1 MTGRRDSDDL
11 SDNRLDDGT
20 AQWALEDRDDRPFR
34 GGSEPKRL
42 DVGELALTRWS
53 VLMPMGVT
61 PSWMR
66 VDLARL
72 ESAFPEFSF
81 TISRNWRG
89 FRFEAW
95 RNTAADGLY
104 AVITDD
110 PNELWHELEMA
121 QR

>member
-1 MTGRRDSDDL
+1 
-11 SDNRLDDGT
+11 
-20 AQWALEDRDDRPFR
+20 
-34 GGSEPKRL
+34 
-42 DVGELALTRWS
+42 
-53 VLMPMGVT
+53 MPMGVT

-66 VDLARL
+66 ADLARL
-72 ESAFPEFSF
+72 ESEFPAFSF

-95 RNTAADGLY
+95 RTTAADGLY